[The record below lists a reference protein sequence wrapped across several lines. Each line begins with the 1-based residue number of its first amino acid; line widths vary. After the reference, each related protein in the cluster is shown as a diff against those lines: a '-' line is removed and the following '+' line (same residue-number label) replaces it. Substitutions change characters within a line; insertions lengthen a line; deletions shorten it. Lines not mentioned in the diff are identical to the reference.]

1 MQLRF
6 AIQSSLF
13 ILLVIFSTVS
23 WSADRWVIQFKESP
37 GRSQTSVNPSSL
49 ESRKADLRAR
59 LAELS
64 IVHKRTF
71 QLVRPFGEHGA
82 VITTPNGSGA
92 EQARLRLLSDPM
104 IESVEPDRRIK
115 LRAQSPLI
123 GLLNAL
129 DLSRR
134 SRSWF
139 HQDLSAQP
147 ASINTGAMWT
157 NFHGTAPTVVA
168 VLDTGV
174 LPSHPM
180 LQGHLLSGYDFAAES
195 EAAFKRSRIVYE
207 IRLGKT
213 NARTLETRMNHA
225 VGLLDMEKEQEALE
239 SFQVLAEIIN
249 ATPNY
254 KNEPIRAEI
263 LTFLG
268 TLQMRGDQLQEAAKN
283 YQTAFEV
290 RQAAFGPNDIRTSQS
305 LNNLGVVLYRAGD
318 LKRAEVA
325 LSRAY
330 IIRADALGNEDPLTL
345 STQKNLQAVIAAQ
358 NAAKTD
364 LSGSAKRN

>member
-1 MQLRF
+1 MVFMKSAWTFSFFLGLF
-6 AIQSSLF
+6 ACGFVPAALAQEASSNLTRCENSF
-13 ILLVIFSTVS
+13 GKEPVNATVETCRLELTGPITQAKRVKILETLGK
-23 WSADRWVIQFKESP
+23 AYLAQNE
-37 GRSQTSVNPSSL
+37 
-49 ESRKADLRAR
+49 ADLAISTWNE
-59 LAELS
+59 AS
-64 IVHKRTF
+64 
-71 QLVRPFGEHGA
+71 QY
-82 VITTPNGSGA
+82 
-92 EQARLRLLSDPM
+92 
-104 IESVEPDRRIK
+104 
-115 LRAQSPLI
+115 SPLSREDQVAAESWTRLQVLI
-123 GLLNAL
+123 GQTYAQADQMERAEAHFQKTLNTVEQSIGRYSLPAGMVQDAL
-129 DLSRR
+129 
-134 SRSWF
+134 
-139 HQDLSAQP
+139 
-147 ASINTGAMWT
+147 
-157 NFHGTAPTVVA
+157 GTYYA
-168 VLDTGV
+168 
-174 LPSHPM
+174 
-180 LQGHLLSGYDFAAES
+180 LQNKPGES

-239 SFQVLAEIIN
+239 SFQILAEIIN
-249 ATPNY
+249 ASPSY

-268 TLQMRGDQLQEAAKN
+268 TLQMRNDQLQEAARN

-330 IIRADALGNEDPLTL
+330 IIRADSLGGEDPLTL

-358 NAAKTD
+358 NAAKTG
-364 LSGSAKRN
+364 LSESVKRN